1 MGTIGENIH
10 LLTMHDAKGLEFK
23 SVAIIGCE
31 EGILPSEARLIK
43 ARDEAEIDEI
53 MATERHLF
61 YVAFSRAREHVWVS
75 CAGQPSEYIMDLL

>member
-1 MGTIGENIH
+1 MGKIGENIH

-43 ARDEAEIDEI
+43 ARDEAEE
-53 MATERHLF
+53 
-61 YVAFSRAREHVWVS
+61 ARNS
-75 CAGQPSEYIMDLL
+75 S